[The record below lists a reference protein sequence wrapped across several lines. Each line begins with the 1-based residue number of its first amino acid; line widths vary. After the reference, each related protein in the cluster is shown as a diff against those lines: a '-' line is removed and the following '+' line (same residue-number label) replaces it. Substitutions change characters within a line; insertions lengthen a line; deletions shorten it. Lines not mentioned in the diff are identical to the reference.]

1 MAYSSAY
8 PPKRATI
15 LQVAKDAGVSK
26 TSVSRYLG
34 EGRRLLSEPMQQRIA
49 HSIERLNFKPD
60 RIASSLRGR
69 RTRLIGMVVTDIT
82 NPYTVQVMRSIENAL
97 YQRGY
102 TLMVCN
108 TDSDPELETNHL
120 QVLQSYNVEG
130 IILHTSSGLGDT
142 LGTLDHGQT
151 PVVLI
156 DRTIEG
162 AELPCISLD
171 NTQAMALGIDHVREQ
186 GFRHLL
192 YITQPLGGFSSR
204 EARAQAFDKQLKR
217 QSTLSGERLELNDN
231 DAEAALEE
239 ALTQLLTEHTAPCIM
254 CSNAKVALR
263 TLRVLDRLNA
273 IDKTGFITFDEE
285 AWSALVAGGITTI
298 AQPAE
303 HIGERAAATLY
314 RQLHEESHSGQSHAL
329 PATLHIRRSTLN
341 GADAQ
346 TATRQ
351 RDAVSQDS

>member
-1 MAYSSAY
+1 MAYISAY
-8 PPKRATI
+8 APKRATI

-34 EGRRLLSEPMQQRIA
+34 EGRRLLSEPMQKRIA
-49 HSIERLNFKPD
+49 QSIERLNFKPD

-82 NPYTVQVMRSIENAL
+82 TPYTVQIMRSIENAF

-108 TDSDPELETNHL
+108 TDSDPELEANHL

-142 LGTLDHGQT
+142 LGSLQRDHA
-151 PVVLI
+151 PMVLI

-171 NTQAMALGIDHVREQ
+171 NAQAMALGIEHVRQQ
-186 GFRHLL
+186 GFHHLL

-204 EARAQAFDKQLKR
+204 EARARAFDDQL
-217 QSTLSGERLELNDN
+217 QHQHTLSGEQLELSDEN
-231 DAEAALEE
+231 AEATLVE
-239 ALTQLLTEHTAPCIM
+239 ALTRLLKQHHAPCVM
-254 CSNAKVALR
+254 CSNAKVALK
-263 TLRVLDRLNA
+263 TLRVLDK
-273 IDKTGFITFDEE
+273 IEGIGKTGFITFDEE
-285 AWSALVAGGITTI
+285 AWSPLVAGGITTI
-298 AQPAE
+298 AQPADQ
-303 HIGERAAATLY
+303 IGERAATTLY
-314 RQLHEESHSGQSHAL
+314 RQLHEASPAAQSHAF
-329 PATLHIRRSTLN
+329 PATLHIRRSTQT
-341 GADAQ
+341 GAGEH
-346 TATRQ
+346 TVTRQ
-351 RDAVSQDS
+351 RASVAQGK